1 MLVYDFVLKA
11 YFQNDQRP
19 LIGMPLTSVV
29 CHGRHNGNDRALL
42 STTRGTGRD
51 EDTGVFAIISTGSPL
66 AASGIPERLPLSW
79 EVTITG
85 GNANE
90 ERIVALEG
98 LGIDDWDIG
107 LGRSVHLKRRMISE
121 N

>member
-1 MLVYDFVLKA
+1 
-11 YFQNDQRP
+11 
-19 LIGMPLTSVV
+19 MPLTSVV
-29 CHGRHNGNDRALL
+29 CHGRHSGNDRALL

-51 EDTGVFAIISTGSPL
+51 EDTGVFAIISTGAPL
-66 AASGIPERLPLSW
+66 AASGIPESLPLSW